1 MRYSGVEGRCK
12 QRGGDSTLT
21 PQRKRGASG
30 NLIWQ
35 LNTNWELE
43 EEGRGHRGPG
53 LPLPRPLEEGVNS
66 RV

>member
-21 PQRKRGASG
+21 PQRNRGASG

-35 LNTNWELE
+35 LNTNWGLE

-53 LPLPRPLEEGVNS
+53 HPLPRLLEEGVNS